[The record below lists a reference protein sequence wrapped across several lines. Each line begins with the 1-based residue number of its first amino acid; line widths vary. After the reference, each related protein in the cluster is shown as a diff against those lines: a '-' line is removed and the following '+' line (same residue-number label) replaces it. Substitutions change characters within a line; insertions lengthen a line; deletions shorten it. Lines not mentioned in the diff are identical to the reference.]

1 MTSELQERI
10 AKAIC
15 DFDCEGTGL
24 SWANSP
30 WEERPEWVRKNC
42 MSIALVA
49 MKAARGANTRML
61 AAAQAAWRD
70 DPAKRTS
77 TLWDAMLDAEIA
89 AAEGGENE

>member
-30 WEERPEWVRKNC
+30 WEERPEWVRENC
-42 MSIALVA
+42 MSVALVA
-49 MKAARGANTRML
+49 MKAARETTAIMSDIGEQMLDAGAEVL
-61 AAAQAAWRD
+61 AIYG
-70 DPAKRTS
+70 
-77 TLWDAMLDAEIA
+77 AMLGAEIA
-89 AAEGGENE
+89 AAEGGDHD